1 MPTPIQSITA
11 HFASM
16 AEGKLITEQ
25 VAHHVEFTQNES
37 IFRLA
42 RLKSQRLQIL
52 TAKFAN
58 RQVTNLYIGSRL
70 ASMEFK
76 LTGMEVSYLPSHFF
90 CHENV
95 QERQKKQAFLE
106 NSIVLLNNNDVA
118 FGNGS
123 AHYADLYNKCQNTI
137 FLIWDWDNHHWMDS
151 SLFLAVHSDLYFP
164 AHNENMYLL
173 SRLNWLIAG
182 PVPCGTIQWSRP
194 YLAQSLAFILQSVR
208 KDDPLGMHIF
218 YPQFIFRNQTV
229 VTLKQHYETIG
240 FSSAAFHNRS
250 AEDRLNEWCAHK
262 SHWII
267 PVLNDVP
274 LRIFDALVTGGI
286 PIVPESLRFLTP
298 VCSIPRNHIV
308 FYGPDDILEPRA
320 VVARANALFDTGGAD
335 GLTARHRLGLE
346 HHHGDA
352 RIRTILHM
360 AQEKLGFSALLPDS
374 EFTQ

>member
-1 MPTPIQSITA
+1 MPTPTQSIST

-16 AEGKLITEQ
+16 AEGKLIAEQ
-25 VAHHVEFTQNES
+25 VSTHVDFTQIES
-37 IFRLA
+37 FFRLA
-42 RLKSQRLQIL
+42 RLKSQRIQALL
-52 TAKFAN
+52 TKFTK
-58 RQVTNLYIGSRL
+58 REISKLYIGGRL
-70 ASMEFK
+70 ASMDFK
-76 LTGMEVSYLPSHFF
+76 LPGVEVSYLPGNFF
-90 CHENV
+90 LTEGGL
-95 QERQKKQAFLE
+95 ERQQKQALLDG
-106 NSIVLLNNNDVA
+106 SVVLLNNNDVA
-118 FGNGS
+118 FGNG
-123 AHYADLYNKCQNTI
+123 ALHYADFYNNCQNTI

-194 YLAQSLAFILQSVR
+194 YLAQSLALILQIVR
-208 KDDPLGMHIF
+208 KDEPLGMHVF
-218 YPQFIFRNQTV
+218 YPQFNFRNQTV
-229 VTLKQHYETIG
+229 VTLKQYYETIG
-240 FSSAAFHNRS
+240 FSNAAFHNRS

-308 FYGPDDILEPRA
+308 FYGPDDILEPRV
-320 VVARANALFDTGGAD
+320 VVARANALFDTGGAE
-335 GLTARHRLGLE
+335 GLAARHRLGLE
-346 HHHGDA
+346 RHHGDA
-352 RIRTILHM
+352 RIETILRM
-360 AQEKLGFSALLPDS
+360 AKEKLGFLT
-374 EFTQ
+374 FTPK